1 MPTPSSE
8 GKKMIKLM
16 RTVLCVFCLTFSL
29 LQFAS
34 GQATT
39 TGTLAGTVTD
49 VQGGVMPGVTLTI
62 TDPATGSRNVQTT
75 NSVGAYTFSDLQVGT
90 YRLTTTASGFATKVT
105 DNIAIQTGRST
116 NLNISMA
123 LGAATD
129 EIDVTSGSE
138 VLETTT
144 NTLAATIS
152 PDAVQDLPLNG
163 RDASTLTQL
172 APGSQSAGDAR
183 YATFN
188 SLPAAAINITVDGM
202 NSNFQKFRTSTSGN
216 YSPAPVRLGAVE
228 EVSVSTSNLTAD
240 SGAEG
245 SVAVR
250 YQIKRGTNKF
260 HGTAFWQY
268 SSSYFNANTYGND
281 AAHIAKPKTHTND
294 EGGNVG
300 GPIWKNKLFFFS
312 NYEQNFQNGTTQV
325 AAYALTPAAQAGNI
339 TYTRSVATSGGAVGT
354 VATVNVLSVAA
365 QNGFNSAINAR
376 IASELAQSNT
386 YNQAAVAKPTTLPYQ
401 NQENWGFNTITKNV
415 YPTERIDYQI
425 TPSLDVHV
433 AYDLWWRSLPGSQ
446 VYAGDP
452 THTEFRSSYSTL
464 TFGSDWTITPHIVN
478 QVNLGLLNDQERFN
492 AMASFTPYAAVNN
505 IIYAS
510 PTFTNGGA
518 LIAPTL
524 YTAALPEPR
533 NNPVRDIFDNVTWNK
548 GKHTFTFGGDYRN
561 STAHDLSIS
570 NPPTASLGI
579 ASVDPAVSGLFN
591 TTNFPGLL
599 TSGSSTPDLNNLEAL
614 YATLTGRVSGISANN
629 NLDTASG
636 NYKVLGDLVEKEA
649 QTVGGFYMQDSWR
662 PTPHLAINYGM
673 RFQFSGTVHNT
684 NNIYT
689 SPTYAD
695 LVGPSTGEFQPGS
708 LGGIQNPQVYLRPST
723 YSADLEQPA
732 PNVGV
737 AWNPDFGGGRL
748 VVRGG
753 ASISH
758 YDEGWGNWE
767 AGSSNNPGLRQ
778 NASITPGSASTQF
791 TPGSL
796 SLGTIPALNTSPAS
810 FNLPL
815 PESNYTFSNTFSAVD
830 PNIRSPYVESWYGG
844 FQEKLAYNTVF
855 EANYVGNH
863 VVHMWQTY
871 NINEVNIF
879 ENGFLA
885 EFKKAQADLA
895 SNGGTGVAT
904 PSFYGADL
912 PIMNQAFGANGAGFK
927 NSTFVSDV
935 ATGQAGALANSI
947 ATTNTYFCNL
957 VGNGNGSF
965 APCAALGKTGG
976 TAYPINFF
984 MQNPFSSGTAML
996 VSDPGSSQY
1005 NALQTQLKHPTG
1017 HGLTLQVNYT
1027 YSHAFDTRYTTT
1039 SDSGTVNFI
1048 TLRNKRLNRNPSPS
1062 DIRNAVKAYAVYA
1075 LPFSGHSYLT
1085 KQLVSGWTVSP
1096 VFTWQTGRNFKL
1108 IGGTSTYNTSD
1119 SGIVLTG
1126 TNPKLLQKA
1135 VGYYPGPSVSTPLLL
1150 MNPAVFAKPST
1161 GAPAQVSSEA
1171 TPGVLGQ
1178 QVFLHSPMFINT
1190 DFSVSKVLPVT
1201 EWVKMNFQAEMLNI
1215 FNHPDFTYGPG
1226 SPGNSASITTSPA
1239 VAATTSPGTSPASRA
1254 FQFRLGLVF

>member
-1 MPTPSSE
+1 
-8 GKKMIKLM
+8 MIKQTRLI
-16 RTVLCVFCLTFSL
+16 LCLLCLTFSFL
-29 LQFAS
+29 RLAE

-49 VQGGVMPGVTLTI
+49 HTGAVMPSATLTM
-62 TDPATGSRNVQTT
+62 TNPATGSRNVQTT

-90 YRLTTTASGFATKVT
+90 YRLTVTAPGFATKVT
-105 DNIAIQTGRST
+105 DNIAIQTGRSA
-116 NLNISMA
+116 NLNISMS
-123 LGAATD
+123 LGATSQ
-129 EIDVTSGSE
+129 EIEVTSGSE

-144 NTLAATIS
+144 NTLAATIN

-228 EVSVSTSNLTAD
+228 EVSVSTSGLTAD

-245 SVAVR
+245 SVTLR

-260 HGTAFWQY
+260 HGSAFWQY
-268 SSSYFNANTYGND
+268 SSSFFNANTYGND
-281 AAHIAKPKTHTND
+281 AAGILKPKTHTND
-294 EGGNVG
+294 EGGNIG
-300 GPIWKNKLFFFS
+300 GPIWKDRLFFFG
-312 NYEQNFQNGTTQV
+312 NYEQNFANGKTQV
-325 AAYALTPAAQAGNI
+325 TAYALTPAAQAGNI
-339 TYTRSVATSGGAVGT
+339 SYTDASGVVHQTNVLT
-354 VATVNVLSVAA
+354 VAG
-365 QNGFNSAINAR
+365 QNGYNSTINAR

-386 YNQAAVAKPTTLPYQ
+386 YNQGAVARATVLPYQ
-401 NQENWGFNTITKNV
+401 NLENWAFNTVTKNV
-415 YPTERIDYQI
+415 YPTGRIDYQI
-425 TPSLDVHV
+425 TPSLDAHI

-452 THTEFRSSYSTL
+452 THTEFRSSYQ
-464 TFGSDWTITPHIVN
+464 TFTIGSDWTINSHLVN

-492 AMASFTPYAAVNN
+492 VSASFTPYAAVNN
-505 IIYAS
+505 IIYSS
-510 PTFTNGGA
+510 PSFTNGGA
-518 LIAPTL
+518 LVAPTL
-524 YTAALPEPR
+524 YTGALPEPR

-561 STAHDLSIS
+561 STSHDLSIS
-570 NPPTASLGI
+570 NPPVTSLGI
-579 ASVDPAVSGLFN
+579 FSTDPANAGLFN
-591 TTNFPGLL
+591 TTNFPGLI
-599 TSGSSTPDLNNLEAL
+599 TSGSSTPDLNNLKAL
-614 YATLTGRVSGISANN
+614 YATLTGRVSGIAGNN
-629 NLDTASG
+629 NLDTVSG

-662 PTPHLAINYGM
+662 PTAHLAINYGM
-673 RFQFSGTVHNT
+673 RFQFSGAIHNT
-684 NNIYT
+684 NNVYT
-689 SPTYAD
+689 SPTLAD
-695 LVGPSTGEFQPGS
+695 LIGPSTGEFQPGS
-708 LGGIQNPQVYLRPST
+708 LGGIQNPQLYLRPST
-723 YSADLEQPA
+723 YSADLKQPA
-732 PNVGV
+732 PNVGL
-737 AWNPDFGGGRL
+737 AWNPDFDGGKM
-748 VVRGG
+748 VFRGG

-758 YDEGWGNWE
+758 YDEGWGTWE
-767 AGSSNNPGLRQ
+767 AGSSTNPGLRQ
-778 NASITPGSASTQF
+778 SASITPGSGSNQF
-791 TPGSL
+791 APGSL
-796 SLGTIPALNTSPAS
+796 TLGTIPALNTSPAN
-810 FNLPL
+810 FTLPI
-815 PESNYTFSNTFSAVD
+815 PEANYTFSNTFAAVD
-830 PNIRSPYVESWYGG
+830 PNIRSPYVESWYVGI
-844 FQEKLAYNTVF
+844 QRKLAYNTVF

-863 VVHMWQTY
+863 AVHMWQTY

-895 SNGGTGVAT
+895 ANGGTAAAT

-912 PIMNQAFGANGAGFK
+912 PIMNQAFGSNGAGFK
-927 NSTFVSDV
+927 NSTFVNDV

-957 VGNGNGSF
+957 VGNGGGTFS
-965 APCAALGKTGG
+965 PCTALGKTGS

-984 MQNPFSSGTAML
+984 QQNPFSAGNAML

-1005 NALQTQLKHPTG
+1005 NGLQTQLKHPTG
-1017 HGLTLQVNYT
+1017 HGLTLQINYT

-1062 DIRNAVKAYAVYA
+1062 DIRNAVKAYAVYV
-1075 LPFSGHSYLT
+1075 LPFAGRSYLT

-1119 SGIVLTG
+1119 SGLVLTG
-1126 TNPKLLQKA
+1126 TTPKLLQKA
-1135 VGYYPGPSVSTPLLL
+1135 VGYYPGPSVTTPLLL
-1150 MNPAVFAKPST
+1150 MNPAVFAKPAS
-1161 GAPAQVSSEA
+1161 GGLAQVSSEA

-1215 FNHPDFTYGPG
+1215 FNHPNFTYGPG
-1226 SPGNSASITTSPA
+1226 SPGNSASIATGGGPI
-1239 VAATTSPGTSPASRA
+1239 AAASTSPGTSPASRA